1 VLDQTSTDRPLWR
14 GAASDSAGLA
24 ARQDDGVALVRKHH
38 DLRRK
43 TQPGEE
49 GFIAVTSTT

>member
-49 GFIAVTSTT
+49 GFTAVTSTT